1 MKSYWIQK
9 RENREWEQTLL
20 FSFSSFFII
29 IIIII
34 ISLFNSKNHNTSTHL
49 YYHLISSPLDSILF
63 EWMKRKEISHS
74 KVSLKDWWPVKI
86 IRVMNN
92 SPWEWSTHQYH
103 FTIKQP
109 FHLILIWKWI
119 LFLFLSLQWLQFN
132 NLIMIIFSNYSFS
145 LSNPT
150 ITLFSYKLSQLKWI
164 LTSLLSLLLSFSSL
178 SFWFWKKWYRIE
190 ENHFNKH
197 SWIIFQRITFQ
208 RKERMESERILFHFI
223 LQFS

>member
-1 MKSYWIQK
+1 MRMIDSPISFHYQTTISSY
-9 RENREWEQTLL
+9 
-20 FSFSSFFII
+20 S
-29 IIIII
+29 
-34 ISLFNSKNHNTSTHL
+34 
-49 YYHLISSPLDSILF
+49 HLI
-63 EWMKRKEISHS
+63 
-74 KVSLKDWWPVKI
+74 
-86 IRVMNN
+86 MN
-92 SPWEWSTHQYH
+92 S
-103 FTIKQP
+103 
-109 FHLILIWKWI
+109 
-119 LFLFLSLQWLQFN
+119 LFLFSLSLQWLQFN

-197 SWIIFQRITFQ
+197 TWIISQRITFQ